1 MATCVLS
8 CLLCFNKCPRI
19 PFLGCEK
26 ELVRTLVES
35 TFAKKKLRTLFFQ
48 HLSILSFPKPLQKRP
63 KRRWEMTEPKKGAGV
78 PIAVWWS
85 YHCFLCG
92 LNAYTSQRPP
102 EICET
107 NFFLEPQSFQTN
119 TSLSNKKPFQK
130 EHLPLNIFKRNIGI
144 VSCSV

>member
-1 MATCVLS
+1 MSTCVLS

-35 TFAKKKLRTLFFQ
+35 TFGKKKLRTLFFQ
-48 HLSILSFPKPLQKRP
+48 HLSILSFPKPLQNRP

-85 YHCFLCG
+85 YQLFLVRSEC
-92 LNAYTSQRPP
+92 LYPAKTAR
-102 EICET
+102 
-107 NFFLEPQSFQTN
+107 N
-119 TSLSNKKPFQK
+119 T
-130 EHLPLNIFKRNIGI
+130 
-144 VSCSV
+144 